1 MKWHMVFLL
10 SASAWAQAAPAQDVR
25 RCERADGSVVFT
37 DRRCADEESEQAP
50 PKTAT
55 QTAGLAAGPRTRL
68 AVAPSCS
75 RSPDELVYGVR
86 TAIDMR
92 DTNQLAEHYH
102 WVDISDAQAE
112 QLMDRLE
119 RIVNSPLMDI
129 QLVYPDEAE
138 RPLAGQD
145 EDVDYG
151 ADVIPEVRRRRAPY
165 ALKLLQF
172 RSDAGSQTQSTLFR
186 LRRHFDCWWMQ
197 F

>member
-1 MKWHMVFLL
+1 MKWHTVFLL
-10 SASAWAQAAPAQDVR
+10 SASVWAHAAPAQDVR

-37 DRRCADEESEQAP
+37 DRRCADEETEQAP
-50 PKTAT
+50 PKTSTQAADPAT
-55 QTAGLAAGPRTRL
+55 GPRTRL

-75 RSPDELVYGVR
+75 RSPDDLVYGVR

-102 WVDISDAQAE
+102 WVGVSDAQAE

-129 QLVYPDEAE
+129 QLLYPDQAE
-138 RPLAGQD
+138 RPLPGEEGNVAYDDG
-145 EDVDYG
+145 EV
-151 ADVIPEVRRRRAPY
+151 PEITRQRAPY
-165 ALKLLQF
+165 ALRLLQF
-172 RSDAGSQTQSTLFR
+172 RSDASSQTQSSVLR